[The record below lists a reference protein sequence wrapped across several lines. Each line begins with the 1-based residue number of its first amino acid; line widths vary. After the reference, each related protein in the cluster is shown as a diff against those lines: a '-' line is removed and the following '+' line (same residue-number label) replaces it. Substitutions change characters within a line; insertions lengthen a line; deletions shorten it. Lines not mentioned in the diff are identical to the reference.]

1 MKHYRSYMDRITAP
15 AGLRQRVL
23 EAAEQGARPRRPA
36 RRLTLRLAALSACC
50 VLAVAGG
57 RLLWLGGS
65 APIPNPPAG
74 MAATP
79 APAASSPAWEH
90 TLTVGPGPF
99 AEGEAHNFFDI
110 PALNFPDCTDFSPRL
125 TDRDWGVSSF
135 EEKLTAQEIIT
146 ALGGTGEVPWSLL
159 WEGYGLDGQ
168 VFYNEKG
175 DVLQVVIT
183 GVRGDD
189 RLRLALSPG
198 RLPPRSVVYQ
208 EAATQAVNG
217 IPVTTASF
225 RGQSDGRTLT
235 TCAADFLA
243 GGTGVSFEYLSPDAG
258 QSTWLTE
265 VLAWYGTGA
274 DSGFTT
280 EHLNARIHP
289 ITGHEPPAEG
299 EAGGGVVVPV
309 PIPSPTPWQVYPLE

>member
-65 APIPNPPAG
+65 APIPNPTAG

-146 ALGGTGEVPWSLL
+146 ALGGTGEVPAK
-159 WEGYGLDGQ
+159 
-168 VFYNEKG
+168 F
-175 DVLQVVIT
+175 
-183 GVRGDD
+183 
-189 RLRLALSPG
+189 
-198 RLPPRSVVYQ
+198 
-208 EAATQAVNG
+208 
-217 IPVTTASF
+217 
-225 RGQSDGRTLT
+225 
-235 TCAADFLA
+235 
-243 GGTGVSFEYLSPDAG
+243 
-258 QSTWLTE
+258 
-265 VLAWYGTGA
+265 
-274 DSGFTT
+274 FTT
-280 EHLNARIHP
+280 RREMYCR
-289 ITGHEPPAEG
+289 
-299 EAGGGVVVPV
+299 
-309 PIPSPTPWQVYPLE
+309 W

>member
-65 APIPNPPAG
+65 APIPNPTAG

-146 ALGGTGEVPWSLL
+146 ALGGTGEV
-159 WEGYGLDGQ
+159 
-168 VFYNEKG
+168 FYNEKG

-198 RLPPRSVVYQ
+198 RLPPPQ
-208 EAATQAVNG
+208 
-217 IPVTTASF
+217 
-225 RGQSDGRTLT
+225 
-235 TCAADFLA
+235 C
-243 GGTGVSFEYLSPDAG
+243 GVSGGRYPGG
-258 QSTWLTE
+258 QRHSRHHGL
-265 VLAWYGTGA
+265 LP
-274 DSGFTT
+274 
-280 EHLNARIHP
+280 R
-289 ITGHEPPAEG
+289 
-299 EAGGGVVVPV
+299 PV
-309 PIPSPTPWQVYPLE
+309 

>member
-23 EAAEQGARPRRPA
+23 EAADQGARPRRPA

-65 APIPNPPAG
+65 APIPNPTAG

-198 RLPPRSVVYQ
+198 RLPPAVWCIRRPLPRRSTV
-208 EAATQAVNG
+208 
-217 IPVTTASF
+217 F
-225 RGQSDGRTLT
+225 
-235 TCAADFLA
+235 
-243 GGTGVSFEYLSPDAG
+243 
-258 QSTWLTE
+258 
-265 VLAWYGTGA
+265 
-274 DSGFTT
+274 
-280 EHLNARIHP
+280 
-289 ITGHEPPAEG
+289 
-299 EAGGGVVVPV
+299 
-309 PIPSPTPWQVYPLE
+309 PSPRPPSAASLTAGR

>member
-65 APIPNPPAG
+65 APIPNPTAG

-175 DVLQVVIT
+175 DVLQVVMT
-183 GVRGDD
+183 GVRGDGRGRRRVRAGRRGRD
-189 RLRLALSPG
+189 RIGVRDRALAVGPAAIDRQRDDGVARLKSREGKVWRREVG
-198 RLPPRSVVYQ
+198 RG
-208 EAATQAVNG
+208 G
-217 IPVTTASF
+217 I
-225 RGQSDGRTLT
+225 RLCWGN
-235 TCAADFLA
+235 C
-243 GGTGVSFEYLSPDAG
+243 GG
-258 QSTWLTE
+258 
-265 VLAWYGTGA
+265 
-274 DSGFTT
+274 
-280 EHLNARIHP
+280 
-289 ITGHEPPAEG
+289 
-299 EAGGGVVVPV
+299 
-309 PIPSPTPWQVYPLE
+309 

>member
-36 RRLTLRLAALSACC
+36 PAADPP
-50 VLAVAGG
+50 AGG
-57 RLLWLGGS
+57 AVRLLCAGCGGR
-65 APIPNPPAG
+65 AATLAGRLRPIPNPTAG

-198 RLPPRSVVYQ
+198 RLPPAVWCIRRPLPRRS
-208 EAATQAVNG
+208 
-217 IPVTTASF
+217 TAF
-225 RGQSDGRTLT
+225 
-235 TCAADFLA
+235 
-243 GGTGVSFEYLSPDAG
+243 
-258 QSTWLTE
+258 
-265 VLAWYGTGA
+265 
-274 DSGFTT
+274 
-280 EHLNARIHP
+280 
-289 ITGHEPPAEG
+289 
-299 EAGGGVVVPV
+299 
-309 PIPSPTPWQVYPLE
+309 PSPRPPSAASLTAGR

>member
-23 EAAEQGARPRRPA
+23 EAAEQGTRPRRPA
-36 RRLTLRLAALSACC
+36 RRLVLRLAALSACC

-65 APIPNPPAG
+65 APIPNPTAG

-159 WEGYGLDGQ
+159 WEQ
-168 VFYNEKG
+168 C
-175 DVLQVVIT
+175 
-183 GVRGDD
+183 R
-189 RLRLALSPG
+189 
-198 RLPPRSVVYQ
+198 
-208 EAATQAVNG
+208 
-217 IPVTTASF
+217 
-225 RGQSDGRTLT
+225 
-235 TCAADFLA
+235 
-243 GGTGVSFEYLSPDAG
+243 VS
-258 QSTWLTE
+258 
-265 VLAWYGTGA
+265 
-274 DSGFTT
+274 
-280 EHLNARIHP
+280 
-289 ITGHEPPAEG
+289 
-299 EAGGGVVVPV
+299 
-309 PIPSPTPWQVYPLE
+309 